1 MLMGMKK
8 TLLTFVLCAT
18 ALAGC
23 GSAEDPAKPATEPA
37 AKSTDRSSGRP
48 AKEAGTVA
56 WSTCQGLT
64 GPDGKPAAPDPSVE
78 CGTIKVPLDYAKPDG
93 DQIDLALIRVKATS
107 DDRLGSLVF
116 NFGGPG
122 GSGVDTLALAAK
134 AFAGLG
140 TRYDL
145 VSFDPRGV
153 DRSAGVRCGG
163 EVERLLAATSG
174 ADGEKLARQFT
185 AACEKDS
192 GKILPHVGTV
202 NAAKDLER
210 LRVAL
215 GDDKLNY
222 FGLSYGTHLG
232 AVYATHFPAN
242 VGRFVLD
249 SAYDPT
255 VTFEE
260 RAVTQATGFATSFE
274 AFAKSCVAQGCDLGK
289 TPAEVKEN
297 VEKLVEGLKTRPLKV
312 GSRRLTHG
320 LGQLAVITPLYAKAT
335 WPMLEQAAASAIKGD
350 GAALLALADSYTGRK
365 PDGTYSTMM
374 TSLQAI
380 TCVDSA
386 ERPGRAETA
395 AINEKVEKVF
405 PVLSTDS
412 PVTACSSWPAKG
424 SDEAKRIDATGSA
437 PIVVIGGKG
446 DPATPYQWAVSL
458 NKQLK
463 TGVLVTYEGEGHG
476 AYLSGSSCV
485 MRLVDAYVLS
495 GKVPAANTSCPAA

>member
-1 MLMGMKK
+1 MKK

-23 GSAEDPAKPATEPA
+23 GSAEDPAKPAAEPS
-37 AKSTDRSSGRP
+37 AKGADRPADRP
-48 AKEAGTVA
+48 AKDAGTVA
-56 WSTCQGLT
+56 WSTCEGLT
-64 GPDGKPAAPDPSVE
+64 GPDGKPAAPDPSVQ

-93 DQIDLALIRVKATS
+93 DQIDLALIRIKATT

-122 GSGVDTLALAAK
+122 GSGVDTLVIAAK

-153 DRSAGVRCGG
+153 DRSAGVKCGG
-163 EVERLLAATSG
+163 QVERLLNATST
-174 ADGEKLARQFT
+174 ADGEKLTKQFT
-185 AACEKDS
+185 AACAKDS
-192 GKILPHVGTV
+192 GKVLPHVGTV

-232 AVYATHFPAN
+232 AVYATHFPTN

-274 AFAKSCVAQGCDLGK
+274 AFAADCVKQGCDLGK

-297 VEKLVEGLKTRPLKV
+297 VEELVEGLKTKPLKV
-312 GSRRLTHG
+312 GSRTLTHG
-320 LGQLAVITPLYAKAT
+320 LGQLAVITPLYAKAS
-335 WPMLEQAAASAIKGD
+335 WPALEQAAASAIKGD
-350 GAALLALADSYTGRK
+350 GSTLLMLADSYTGRK

-386 ERPGRAETA
+386 ERPSRAEAA
-395 AINEKVEKVF
+395 AINDKVEKAF
-405 PVLSTDS
+405 PILATDS
-412 PVTACSSWPAKG
+412 PVITCSHWPARGDDAASK
-424 SDEAKRIDATGSA
+424 IDATGSA

-485 MRLVDAYVLS
+485 MRLVDTYVLS